1 MKKLIIVD
9 LNEDI
14 PNHLEE
20 NCYYININVG
30 KIKLNN
36 GKKLLFKNLKKYEV
50 RSRESL
56 SRELKK
62 KLNTIN
68 DTFYQQLEIFNLR
81 NDKVF
86 SISKVIN
93 FLKINFLIKDKNFDE
108 IKIITDSTS
117 SIKIIKSF
125 NKNISI
131 ISYVTKQ
138 FRPSLTFVKIL
149 KFYLKAF
156 FLISFIKIFSTPKFK
171 VKNEIGMTIYPI
183 FFTKE
188 SDNFYKNKDITYLNF
203 LLTDETHLGHSLFQ
217 IIKIY
222 FKLKNKNIL
231 FTEKYVNYLD
241 ILKGFFN
248 SISRLIYLKKKNN
261 TFFIEKINFS
271 DFYKNYIYSSF
282 VNRCKLN
289 IYNFA
294 IPRILKKNNI
304 KKFHMYLFE
313 YNFGFFLI
321 NLIKKLNIYIKGY
334 QHGIF
339 STKLFW
345 YDIILKYNHNKFIP
359 NEIVSSNH
367 YSFTQYKILL
377 KKRTKISLE
386 KKKKPSFLINFKF
399 KKKYGI
405 KKILILPGTH
415 DIKDFY
421 TFVKDRVRSNQ
432 KNKYFFKLHPKNK
445 FIFKP
450 EKNLHIIDKL
460 NTITFNKVIVSSTS
474 TLVYDFNKIK
484 IPFEVFRPDYKLES
498 Y

>member
-271 DFYKNYIYSSF
+271 NFYKNYIYSSF

-345 YDIILKYNHNKFIP
+345 YDIILKYNHNNFIP
-359 NEIVSSNH
+359 NEIVSNNH

-377 KKRTKISLE
+377 KKKAKISL
-386 KKKKPSFLINFKF
+386 KKKKHLRF
-399 KKKYGI
+399 
-405 KKILILPGTH
+405 
-415 DIKDFY
+415 
-421 TFVKDRVRSNQ
+421 
-432 KNKYFFKLHPKNK
+432 
-445 FIFKP
+445 
-450 EKNLHIIDKL
+450 
-460 NTITFNKVIVSSTS
+460 
-474 TLVYDFNKIK
+474 
-484 IPFEVFRPDYKLES
+484 
-498 Y
+498 